1 MSSLG
6 GLPTSLWSLPGPFF
20 CLGDMSS
27 YVQPILVQKLTKSNK
42 KWIHVDFSYINLGLM
57 IKSIMSTS
65 CSSIL
70 CSWKTLSRWPFTLK
84 MLPSSS
90 WSVMATCVLA
100 LMARNGPWVEHE
112 DLVSRV
118 ELFQL
123 DSVVMPSLCSFLG
136 NYGIASEPF
145 APFIV
150 PFLQEISGQ
159 HIPKGIHIDF
169 KVRVVLS

>member
-1 MSSLG
+1 MRK
-6 GLPTSLWSLPGPFF
+6 
-20 CLGDMSS
+20 
-27 YVQPILVQKLTKSNK
+27 KLR
-42 KWIHVDFSYINLGLM
+42 HVDFSFYIKSGL
-57 IKSIMSTS
+57 ITKSIMSTS
-65 CSSIL
+65 CSGIL
-70 CSWKTLSRWPFTLK
+70 CSWRTLSRWPFTLK

-90 WSVMATCVLA
+90 WSVTATCVLA

-150 PFLQEISGQ
+150 PFLQEISRQ
-159 HIPKGIHIDF
+159 HIPKGIHTDF
-169 KVRVVLS
+169 EARVVFATELVVLFPC